1 MLAHRAC
8 DHKGVHPDRTE
19 LTELVLDVVDQ
30 IPAGRVTTYGL
41 VAEAVRAVSGRGHAR
56 HVGTIMATYGAEV
69 PWWRVVRADGSLPRQ
84 LRERAVAHYR
94 EEGTPMSGFV
104 AGRVEL
110 HRALWDAPQAW
121 QAPAAASGA
130 GSSDA

>member
-1 MLAHRAC
+1 
-8 DHKGVHPDRTE
+8 VYPDRTE

-30 IPAGRVTTYGL
+30 IPPGRVTTYGL
-41 VAEAVRAVSGRGHAR
+41 VAEAVRARTGHGHAR

-84 LRERAVAHYR
+84 LRERALAHYR
-94 EEGTPMSGFV
+94 EEGTPVSAFV

-110 HRALWDAPQAW
+110 HQALWDAPEQW
-121 QAPAAASGA
+121 QAPTGLD
-130 GSSDA
+130 GRGTDA

>member
-1 MLAHRAC
+1 M
-8 DHKGVHPDRTE
+8 HPDRTE

-30 IPAGRVTTYGL
+30 IPRGRVTTYGL

-69 PWWRVVRADGSLPRQ
+69 AWWRVVRADGSLPRQ

-94 EEGTPMSGFV
+94 EEGTPMSAFV
-104 AGRVEL
+104 ARVEL

-121 QAPAAASGA
+121 RAPAVPSGA
-130 GSSDA
+130 GDLDA